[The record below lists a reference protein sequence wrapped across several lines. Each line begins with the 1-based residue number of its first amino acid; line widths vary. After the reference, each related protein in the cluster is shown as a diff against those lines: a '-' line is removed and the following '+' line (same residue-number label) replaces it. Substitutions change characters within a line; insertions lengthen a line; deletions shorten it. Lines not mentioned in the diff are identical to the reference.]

1 MYNIKCQLWIS
12 KIIYKTV
19 CYEDQPTFY
28 IVTFVYWNIVYIESC
43 IYKSVLEKINKLQKK
58 PIKIRSTVKHI

>member
-1 MYNIKCQLWIS
+1 MPTLNF

-28 IVTFVYWNIVYIESC
+28 IVTFVYWNIVYIVSC
-43 IYKSVLEKINKLQKK
+43 IYINLFLEK
-58 PIKIRSTVKHI
+58 